1 VKKLITLFVAT
12 ITAVICL
19 GSCGRTQTHKPP
31 KTSANTTQAETSI
44 QTSNDMLN
52 DWQKEVLAA
61 EGLPTEADQ
70 LTDAQLRSIQRI
82 YEMITY
88 LNDKYDEEFIYAGY
102 LEPAANQTETL
113 YAYPRLLGNDYGRNT
128 VTVKATKDGFTDDY
142 SDRSIVDYAE
152 EMANDFM
159 KDYFDSDQVIAFFK
173 VNACDIKKNEVVDGD
188 FQWKLGVSDII
199 FVNEDI
205 CNADQVEEFAVNY
218 AKWLYEHELD
228 GNHRINILQHYD
240 VNIITYGEIADMY
253 DTDYY
258 KGYFNFGFDSDK
270 KNVLQSEHLRGERAL
285 NDYSIDEFFSKY
297 DK

>member
-1 VKKLITLFVAT
+1 MKKLITLFTAT
-12 ITAVICL
+12 ITSVVCL
-19 GSCGRTQTHKPP
+19 GSCGRTQTTKPP
-31 KTSANTTQAETSI
+31 QTSINTSQAETLI
-44 QTSNDMLN
+44 QTSNDILN

-61 EGLPTEADQ
+61 EGLPTEADE
-70 LTDAQLRSIQRI
+70 LTDSQLKSIQRI

-102 LEPAANQTETL
+102 LEPASNQTETL
-113 YAYPRLLGNDYGRNT
+113 YAYPRLLGADYGRNT
-128 VTVKATKDGFTDDY
+128 VTVKAAKDGFTDDY

-173 VNACDIKKNEVVDGD
+173 VNACDIKKNEVIDGD

-228 GNHRINILQHYD
+228 GNHRINIIKD
-240 VNIITYGEIADMY
+240 TDITKIQYNEIANLY
-253 DTDYY
+253 DAQEYLGYY
-258 KGYFNFGFDSDK
+258 NFGFNSSYDT
-270 KNVLQSEHLRGERAL
+270 VLQFECLKGERNRNEFL
-285 NDYSIDEFFSKY
+285 IDEYFTKI
-297 DK
+297 K

>member
-1 VKKLITLFVAT
+1 MKKLITLFTAT
-12 ITAVICL
+12 ITSVVCL
-19 GSCGRTQTHKPP
+19 GSCGRTQTTKPP
-31 KTSANTTQAETSI
+31 QTSINTSQAETSI
-44 QTSNDMLN
+44 QTSNDILN

-102 LEPAANQTETL
+102 LEPASNQTETL

-128 VTVKATKDGFTDDY
+128 VTVKADKDGFTDDY

-228 GNHRINILQHYD
+228 GRHRINIVKDMD
-240 VNIITYGEIADMY
+240 VTQITYGEISDIY
-253 DTDYY
+253 DYDNYLGFYDFLFDSSQKNILQCEHLNGNRAQHDYAVEE
-258 KGYFNFGFDSDK
+258 YFN
-270 KNVLQSEHLRGERAL
+270 N
-285 NDYSIDEFFSKY
+285 
-297 DK
+297 

>member
-1 VKKLITLFVAT
+1 
-12 ITAVICL
+12 
-19 GSCGRTQTHKPP
+19 
-31 KTSANTTQAETSI
+31 
-44 QTSNDMLN
+44 
-52 DWQKEVLAA
+52 
-61 EGLPTEADQ
+61 
-70 LTDAQLRSIQRI
+70 
-82 YEMITY
+82 MITY
-88 LNDKYDEEFIYAGY
+88 LNEKYNEEFIYAGY

-113 YAYPRLLGNDYGRNT
+113 YASPRLLGNDYGRNT
-128 VTVKATKDGFTDDY
+128 VTVKAAKDGFTDDY

-228 GNHRINILQHYD
+228 GRHRINIVKDMD
-240 VNIITYGEIADMY
+240 VTQITYGEISDIY
-253 DTDYY
+253 DYDNYLGFYDFLFDSSKKNILQCEHLNGNRAQHDYAAEE
-258 KGYFNFGFDSDK
+258 YFN
-270 KNVLQSEHLRGERAL
+270 N
-285 NDYSIDEFFSKY
+285 
-297 DK
+297 

>member
-1 VKKLITLFVAT
+1 MKRTFSLIIAAALTLGVF
-12 ITAVICL
+12 
-19 GSCGRTQTHKPP
+19 SCGSPHTTKNSKPV
-31 KTSANTTQAETSI
+31 
-44 QTSNDMLN
+44 LN

-128 VTVKATKDGFTDDY
+128 VTVKAAKDGFTDDY

-205 CNADQVEEFAVNY
+205 CNANQVEEFAVNY

-228 GNHRINILQHYD
+228 GRHRINIVKDMD
-240 VNIITYGEIADMY
+240 VTQIIYGEISDIY
-253 DTDYY
+253 DYDNYLGYY
-258 KGYFNFGFDSDK
+258 SMAFDSLK
-270 KNVLQSEHLRGERAL
+270 RKVLQDDHLNGERTGNNYA
-285 NDYSIDEFFSKY
+285 IDDFFSKY
-297 DK
+297 N

>member
-1 VKKLITLFVAT
+1 MKN
-12 ITAVICL
+12 ITAIL
-19 GSCGRTQTHKPP
+19 TAALLAAGLFSCSQK
-31 KTSANTTQAETSI
+31 KNTAAKNE
-44 QTSNDMLN
+44 LN

-61 EGLPTEADQ
+61 EGLPTEADE
-70 LTDAQLRSIQRI
+70 LTASQLRSIQRI

-88 LNDKYDEEFIYAGY
+88 LNEKYDEEFIYAGY

-128 VTVKATKDGFTDDY
+128 VTVKADKDGFTDDY

-173 VNACDIKKNEVVDGD
+173 VNACDIKKNEVENGD

-218 AKWLYEHELD
+218 AKWLYEHGLD
-228 GNHRINILQHYD
+228 GMHRINIVKDMDITQ
-240 VNIITYGEIADMY
+240 ITYGEIADIY
-253 DTDYY
+253 DYDNYLGYY
-258 KGYFNFGFDSDK
+258 VFFFDSDTDPSRK
-270 KNVLQSEHLRGERAL
+270 KVLQSQWLNKEREM
-285 NDYSIDEFFSKY
+285 NEYTREEFFSKY
-297 DK
+297 N